1 MTSEITFTK
10 GHGTENDF
18 VLVADADGA
27 WNPAADVVAWL
38 CDRRAG
44 LGADGLVRAVRTAAE
59 PAAAQWAGEAEWF
72 MDYRNA
78 DGSVAEMC
86 GNGVRVFA
94 EFLLQQGLLPEAAAA
109 GEWFPVATRAGVKRL
124 RREGEGAWTAD
135 MGTWRM
141 TGGQRA
147 LAAGSDALVHVEG
160 LDGVAR
166 PALSFDLGNPHTV
179 VALPDRTE
187 LAAADLTRAPRVEP
201 VPPQGTNVELVVPVD
216 TIDLDGDGDADM
228 GDVSMRVHERGSGE
242 TRSCGTGACA
252 AALATRAWAGEGAP
266 AVWRVR
272 VPGGRL
278 VVTVGAGSTLT
289 EGTVWLSGPARLVAT
304 GTVSLP
310 G

>member
-187 LAAADLTRAPRVEP
+187 LAAADLTRAPASNRCRRRAPTSSSSCPSTPSTSTVTGTRTWATCPCASTSGGRGRRVRAAPGPAPRRSRRARGP
-201 VPPQGTNVELVVPVD
+201 VRAPPPCG
-216 TIDLDGDGDADM
+216 
-228 GDVSMRVHERGSGE
+228 GSG
-242 TRSCGTGACA
+242 C
-252 AALATRAWAGEGAP
+252 P
-266 AVWRVR
+266 A
-272 VPGGRL
+272 
-278 VVTVGAGSTLT
+278 AGS
-289 EGTVWLSGPARLVAT
+289 S
-304 GTVSLP
+304 
-310 G
+310 